1 MAVHFGRDARLY
13 YNSGTYG
20 SPTWVAINAVRD
32 VAIPDGDRVSID
44 ASGRD
49 YGIELVEYGNLKLRV
64 EGKIRVNHSDTA
76 FAYLQV
82 KALLSTSL
90 STSIVDLMIL
100 SGDKATDG
108 NTGFRFESKI
118 GKWFGEDQNIDQIL
132 WRPFLFTPCVPS
144 ETANVPASVVVTGS
158 APVFT
163 TLAV

>member
-1 MAVHFGRDARLY
+1 MPVLFGRDARLY
-13 YNSGTYG
+13 YNSATFG
-20 SPTWVAINAVRD
+20 SPTWVVINAVRD

-49 YGIELVEYGNLKLRV
+49 YGIDLVEYANLKLRI
-64 EGKIRVNHSDTA
+64 EGKIRVNHSNTA
-76 FAYLQV
+76 FAYLQA
-82 KALLSTSL
+82 KALLSPSL

-100 SGDKATDG
+100 SGVHTTDG

-144 ETANVPASVVVTGS
+144 DDANVPQSVVITGS
-158 APVFT
+158 VPVFT